1 MLGECGVLV
10 AFGLVAWAPAAAGW
24 QGPAAF
30 KVGAATVSFTPPR
43 AGALAHDPADCD
55 STGTFNGPRHFA
67 FEEPYKDQQSSG
79 LYGFGD
85 DSICGALAC
94 ILIAWAPGAAAWQG
108 PASFKVGAATVSFT
122 PPPAGALAHDP
133 ADCDSTGTFNGPP
146 PLRVRGALQGP
157 AVLGPLRLRRPVR
170 RLQRQRALGREPA
183 RRRRRLAALLQPRR
197 RQRRRPSDGRLERR
211 ADDRGGGARQ
221 RGGVQ
226 RLPPADPPAG
236 RGRRCPPRRD
246 LHQLQP
252 RRVGPGHDRDLRRQ
266 PADVER
272 QRILRRLHGSE
283 GGDGHRAG
291 REPRRARRRSATPRP
306 RSPRTCV
313 SAGRRTPSSTTS

>member
-1 MLGECGVLV
+1 MLVHLRGVGLHPDRRGARSGGLAGGRLV
-10 AFGLVAWAPAAAGW
+10 QGRRGHRQLHPAARG
-24 QGPAAF
+24 
-30 KVGAATVSFTPPR
+30 S
-43 AGALAHDPADCD
+43 AGA
-55 STGTFNGPRHFA
+55 R
-67 FEEPYKDQQSSG
+67 
-79 LYGFGD
+79 
-85 DSICGALAC
+85 
-94 ILIAWAPGAAAWQG
+94 PGRLRLDRDLQRTA
-108 PASFKVGAATVSFT
+108 
-122 PPPAGALAHDP
+122 
-133 ADCDSTGTFNGPP
+133 

-157 AVLGPLRLRRPVR
+157 AVLRPLRLRRPVR
-170 RLQRQRALGREPA
+170 RLQRQRALGRQPA

-197 RQRRRPSDGRLERR
+197 RQRRRSSDGRLERR
-211 ADDRGGGARQ
+211 ANDRGGGARQ

-291 REPRRARRRSATPRP
+291 RGPDAPGDDPLRRGQGAREPASVLVVVPLRRRPADAEPPGGRAARAT
-306 RSPRTCV
+306 
-313 SAGRRTPSSTTS
+313 